1 MDPDN
6 LLTKV
11 QSNPLAH
18 ELSNDIRKCG
28 VLEALKHD
36 DPACYAVSGE
46 QLEHLLCASASILIN
61 SGSRSPTQESY
72 RRSLAKL
79 PGLAPGDLN
88 LAAVIE
94 LNV

>member
-1 MDPDN
+1 MIEG
-6 LLTKV
+6 
-11 QSNPLAH
+11 
-18 ELSNDIRKCG
+18 ELYRPGQHPGKRTFTAG
-28 VLEALKHD
+28 
-36 DPACYAVSGE
+36 G
-46 QLEHLLCASASILIN
+46 
-61 SGSRSPTQESY
+61 SGSRGLIGGRRRGDRFPRTHSY